1 MKLNFLHS
9 MSWTF
14 QYGNGHISFKE
25 IYLDMVTSHTY
36 QDVDIKYR
44 IFVEIEIRI
53 TFGCDR

>member
-1 MKLNFLHS
+1 